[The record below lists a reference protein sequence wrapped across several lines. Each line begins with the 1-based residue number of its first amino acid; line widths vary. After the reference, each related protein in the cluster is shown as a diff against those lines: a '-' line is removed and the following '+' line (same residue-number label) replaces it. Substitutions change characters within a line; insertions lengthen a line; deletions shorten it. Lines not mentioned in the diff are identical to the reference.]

1 MKKVLLLLLFILL
14 LFCGCTKNSGQKT
27 FRLEETNV
35 NVSFA
40 EGKTM
45 IRGSL
50 SFISPEKI
58 ALKLSEP
65 KELENC
71 VLKLENGVLSFGLD
85 ETQCNLENLENIFGG
100 GKGFQTLFEALSAA
114 GKSDCQIFAGKVKLD
129 CAPGEAVLS
138 LNKNNQIKALR
149 AGVYDY
155 EFTTA
160 RDET

>member
-14 LFCGCTKNSGQKT
+14 LLCGCTKNSGQKT

-50 SFISPEKI
+50 SFFSPEKI

-65 KELENC
+65 KE
-71 VLKLENGVLSFGLD
+71 LENGVLSFGLD

>member
-50 SFISPEKI
+50 SFFSPEKI

-65 KELENC
+65 MELENC

-85 ETQCNLENLENIFGG
+85 ETQCNLENIFGG

-114 GKSDCQIFAGKVKLD
+114 GKSDYRIFAGKVKLD

-138 LNKNNQIKALR
+138 LNKNNEIKALR

>member
-1 MKKVLLLLLFILL
+1 MKKVLFLLLLILL
-14 LFCGCTKNSGQKT
+14 LFCGCTKNSGRNT
-27 FRLEETNV
+27 FRLEETNIK
-35 NVSFA
+35 VSFA

-50 SFISPEKI
+50 SFFSPEKI

-100 GKGFQTLFEALSAA
+100 GKGFQTLFEVLSAA
-114 GKSDCQIFAGKVKLD
+114 GKSDYRIFAGKVNLD
-129 CAPGEAVLS
+129 CAFGEAVLS
-138 LNKNNQIKALR
+138 LNENNEIKALR
-149 AGVYDY
+149 AGEYDY
-155 EFTTA
+155 EFTSS
-160 RDET
+160 RNET

>member
-1 MKKVLLLLLFILL
+1 MKKVLFLLLLILL
-14 LFCGCTKNSGQKT
+14 LFCGCTKNSDRNT

-35 NVSFA
+35 KVSFA
-40 EGKTM
+40 EGETM

-50 SFISPEKI
+50 NFFSPEKI

-71 VLKLENGVLSFGLD
+71 VFKLENGVLSFGLD

-114 GKSDCQIFAGKVKLD
+114 GKSDYRIFAGKVKLD
-129 CAPGEAVLS
+129 CAFGEAVLA
-138 LNKNNQIKALR
+138 LNENNEIKALR
-149 AGVYDY
+149 AGEYDY
-155 EFTTA
+155 EFTSS
-160 RDET
+160 RNET

>member
-1 MKKVLLLLLFILL
+1 MKKVLFLLLLILL
-14 LFCGCTKNSGQKT
+14 LFCGCTKNSGRNT

-35 NVSFA
+35 KVSFA

-50 SFISPEKI
+50 SFFSPEKT

-71 VLKLENGVLSFGLD
+71 VFKLENGVLSFGLD

-100 GKGFQTLFEALSAA
+100 GKGFQTLFEVLSAA
-114 GKSDCQIFAGKVKLD
+114 GKSDYRIFAGKVKLD
-129 CAPGEAVLS
+129 CAFGEAVLS
-138 LNKNNQIKALR
+138 LNENNEIKALR

-155 EFTTA
+155 EFTSS
-160 RDET
+160 RNET

>member
-1 MKKVLLLLLFILL
+1 MKKVLLLLLLILL

-50 SFISPEKI
+50 SFFSPETI

-100 GKGFQTLFEALSAA
+100 GKGFQTLIEALSAA
-114 GKSDCQIFAGKVKLD
+114 GKSDYRIFAGKVKLD
-129 CAPGEAVLS
+129 CAFGEAVLS
-138 LNKNNQIKALR
+138 LNENNEIKALR
-149 AGVYDY
+149 AGEYDY
-155 EFTTA
+155 EFTSS
-160 RDET
+160 RNET